1 MSKDAVIKARGE
13 EFDAALRVELARQ
26 SVEHRR
32 KMLES
37 AKLEYEDAGNALR
50 AIRAST
56 TALEASVVAELG
68 KDRVERAPD
77 AVDVF
82 DKARESEGLR
92 P

>member
-68 KDRVERAPD
+68 KVERAPD
-77 AVDVF
+77 AVDAF